1 MKKRTYLWLKPL
13 RRTSLIFSKYMNKNI
28 YTINFQLSLFYQYSN
43 RLKILLNEDHGINC
57 IMEDILEDLH
67 YDELISGKW
76 GKNLLSSEL
85 WESLTKL
92 WYEIVTLFET
102 YSNSGNY
109 GINEQDFYSNGE
121 IGRIRRNLVP
131 ILLLLKEELKKY
143 NYNLDNGNYFEGTSF
158 KDQIIIEPE
167 QLNPQ
172 IKKKKSNSLIRDLI
186 NSVKGKNTSKIL

>member
-1 MKKRTYLWLKPL
+1 M
-13 RRTSLIFSKYMNKNI
+13 
-28 YTINFQLSLFYQYSN
+28 
-43 RLKILLNEDHGINC
+43 KILLNDDHGINC

-67 YDELISGKW
+67 FDEFISDEW

-121 IGRIRRNLVP
+121 IGRIRMNLVP
-131 ILLLLKEELKKY
+131 ILLLLKEELIKY
-143 NYNLDNGNYFEGTSF
+143 NYNLDNGNYLDGTSF
-158 KDQIIIEPE
+158 NDHIIIEPE
-167 QLNPQ
+167 QLHPQ

-186 NSVKGKNTSKIL
+186 NSVKGKNTIKIL